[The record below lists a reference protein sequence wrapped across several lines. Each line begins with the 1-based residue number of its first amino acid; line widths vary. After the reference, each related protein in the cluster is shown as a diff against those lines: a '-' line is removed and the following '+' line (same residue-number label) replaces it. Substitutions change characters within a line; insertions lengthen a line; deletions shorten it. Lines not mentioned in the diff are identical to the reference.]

1 MKPKH
6 HAKKSDPEI
15 SAGLPFGSA
24 VFDIALVIFALF
36 IILPLFNMAAD
47 LRRESIIDSELANAQ
62 RALDGRVTYAL
73 KEAYEFSL
81 SVVQNKFLENP
92 DQAEFLPAMDLER
105 KKRGLGLLTLINEQ
119 GVAVA
124 RSSAFKNRG
133 EYLFQT
139 TAYGGTLAKGLEVAG
154 FDKEPNFP
162 MVIVGGSPILDD
174 AGRVKGAVTA
184 GYVMD
189 DVFAAD
195 FKKNHFNPDAHIAL
209 YSLTNGVV
217 GSSFED
223 PEVKKQVIGTF
234 NTGNTGS
241 ELFRNYNIGQNQFI
255 NLGGTDYV
263 IRNITFPGVRQSP
276 GGALIFVPYSYALE
290 ELGVFITILA
300 FLIIAFIYLHNR
312 HRGTY
317 RNYAFVIV
325 FLSIIFVSAL
335 NTNRFIIKS
344 RLIEVKVP
352 DQTIYN
358 STLELHPPS
367 TVFRSDFEQNIAI
380 TVYSGGEAI
389 NAAKAVLYFD
399 PKLVEVLRI
408 DTEDSFCSQDLFIE
422 KIIDNKKGEVIIS
435 CGLPNPGFSG
445 PIGTIAEIVVMAKK
459 DGNFSIRFGNDTQV
473 LANDGLGTN
482 VLRIATGGSYFA
494 VSGEAPKG
502 NIPGPVLLFS
512 RTHPNGEQW
521 YRKKNIEFSWSPES
535 RDAEYSYLFDK
546 SQSSEPNDEN
556 MTRETSA
563 NLFAENDGV
572 YYFHIRAKHNG
583 LYGPVAHFK
592 VKIDATPPE
601 PINLRASSQNIKPG
615 EMVRLEFKSE
625 DKLSGLQTSYYV
637 RVDKDM
643 FLPVVSPVFM
653 PFVDSGEHTVT
664 VRAFDKAGNIRDA
677 ELTIKVEGASL
688 FEQFIIDFTKFFGF

>member
-6 HAKKSDPEI
+6 HAKKSDKEI
-15 SAGLPFGSA
+15 SDGLPFGSA
-24 VFDIALVIFALF
+24 VLDVALVIFTLF

-47 LRRESIIDSELANAQ
+47 SRRQSVVEGELANAQ
-62 RALDGRVTYAL
+62 RAFDGHVTYAL

-81 SVVQNKFLENP
+81 SVVQNKFLEPQN
-92 DQAEFLPAMDLER
+92 QAELLPAMDLER
-105 KKRGLGLLTLINEQ
+105 EKRGLGLLTLMNEQ
-119 GVAVA
+119 GVAIA

-139 TAYGGTLAKGLEVAG
+139 TAYGGTLAKGLEVSG

-162 MVIVGGSPILDD
+162 LILIGGNPILDN
-174 AGRVKGAVTA
+174 GHVKGAVSA
-184 GYVMD
+184 GYVLD
-189 DVFAAD
+189 DAYAAD
-195 FKKNHFNPDAHIAL
+195 FKKNHLSPNAHVAL
-209 YSLTNGVV
+209 YSLSNGVV

-255 NLGGTDYV
+255 TLGGTDYV

-276 GGALIFVPYSYALE
+276 GGALIFIPYSYALE
-290 ELGVFITILA
+290 ELGLFLAILA
-300 FLIIAFIYLHNR
+300 FLIIAFIYLHKK
-312 HRGTY
+312 HRDSY
-317 RNYAFVIV
+317 RNYAFVILL
-325 FLSIIFVSAL
+325 LSVILVSAL
-335 NTNRFIIKS
+335 YLNRFVIKS

-352 DQTIYN
+352 NQTIYN

-389 NAAKAVLYFD
+389 NAAKTVLYFD

-459 DGNFSIRFGNDTQV
+459 DGNFSFRFGDDTQV

-494 VSGEAPKG
+494 VTGEEPKE

-521 YRKKNIEFSWSPES
+521 YGKNNIEFSWSPES

-546 SQSSEPNDEN
+546 SQSSEPKDEN
-556 MTRETSA
+556 MTLETSV
-563 NLFAENDGV
+563 NLLADSDGT
-572 YYFHIRAKHNG
+572 YYFHIRAKHNS

-592 VKIDATPPE
+592 VKIDITPPE
-601 PINLRASSQNIKPG
+601 PINLRASSLNVKPG
-615 EMVRLEFKSE
+615 EIVRLEFKSE
-625 DKLSGLQTSYYV
+625 DKLSGLQASYYV
-637 RVDKDM
+637 RVDGEI
-643 FLPVVSPVFM
+643 FLPVISPVFM
-653 PFVDSGEHTVT
+653 PFTEGGEHTVN
-664 VRAFDKAGNIRDA
+664 VRVFDKAGNIRDA
-677 ELTIKVEGASL
+677 ELTIKVEGKSL
-688 FEQFIIDFTKFFGF
+688 FERIIIDFTRFFGF